1 MQTKRPD
8 ARTAETSAQTS
19 ARTGRADGRADNEL
33 RATAYQA
40 GFQRF
45 PEGSVLYRCGGT
57 CVLLACSIEEKV
69 PPFLDGR
76 GTGWVTAEYAMHPR
90 ANPDRRQKRSGGDK
104 IDGRSQ
110 EIQRLIGRSLRA
122 ALNMDKL
129 GERTLTL
136 DCDVLEADGGTR
148 TASITGGMVAVGIA
162 LSRLLD
168 KGLVKPGVLRA
179 PVAAVSVGI
188 VGGRV
193 LLDLPYVE
201 DSKAQVDL
209 NVVATGSGDI
219 IEVQGTAEGAPMPR
233 ADLDRL
239 VDLGLQGIAQL
250 VEQQRVAMREAGVA
264 LDKLLGV

>member
-1 MQTKRPD
+1 MIKRF
-8 ARTAETSAQTS
+8 
-19 ARTGRADGRADNEL
+19 DGRDASEL
-33 RATAYQA
+33 RPTSYLA
-40 GFQRF
+40 GFQRY
-45 PEGSVLYRCGGT
+45 PEGSVLYRSGNT
-57 CVLLACSIEEKV
+57 TVLCACSIEEKV
-69 PPFLDGR
+69 PPFLEGR
-76 GTGWVTAEYAMHPR
+76 GAGWVTAEYAMHPR

-104 IDGRSQ
+104 VDGRSQ

-122 ALNMDKL
+122 AVHMDKL
-129 GERTLTL
+129 GERTLSL

-148 TASITGGMVAVGIA
+148 TASITGGMVAVAIA
-162 LSRLLD
+162 LSRLID

-188 VGGRV
+188 VGGNV

-209 NVVATGSGDI
+209 NVVANGAGDI

-239 VDLGLQGIAQL
+239 VDLGLRGIAQL
-250 VEQQRVAMREAGVA
+250 VEQQRAAMLQAGVS
-264 LDKLLGV
+264 LDKLLGT